1 MHGGMVLTSRSLAV
15 YSNGR
20 FSMSS
25 NQSQGQ
31 LRTGASRRLSART
44 ATGEVQ
50 RRQWRLTAE
59 RRATRLQRRLRGG
72 ASRPSTIERKF
83 GTVYTVL
90 RMPVW
95 QLHNTQQTVRLGCQS
110 VWGGSNLRK
119 TERNLCL
126 NLLPAL
132 SPYEATTA
140 AVHATALER
149 EQEQNRNI
157 WTVEPQF
164 NAESNCRGNWHA
176 RRRGRA
182 P

>member
-15 YSNGR
+15 DSNGR

-72 ASRPSTIERKF
+72 ASRLSTTERKF

-95 QLHNTQQTVRLGCQS
+95 QLHNTQQVNSQARLSECL
-110 VWGGSNLRK
+110 GGYLRK
-119 TERNLCL
+119 IERNLCL
-126 NLLPAL
+126 NTPPCLTPL
-132 SPYEATTA
+132 
-140 AVHATALER
+140 
-149 EQEQNRNI
+149 
-157 WTVEPQF
+157 
-164 NAESNCRGNWHA
+164 RGYDSSSACNGLRTRA
-176 RRRGRA
+176 RA
-182 P
+182 KP

>member
-126 NLLPAL
+126 NT
-132 SPYEATTA
+132 SPC
-140 AVHATALER
+140 L
-149 EQEQNRNI
+149 I
-157 WTVEPQF
+157 PL
-164 NAESNCRGNWHA
+164 RGYDSSSACNGPRTRA
-176 RRRGRA
+176 RA
-182 P
+182 KP